1 MFSVLSGPG
10 VFTNCVNRWCRQ
22 TGPTKPQYTK
32 CRSISNHGR
41 TCHYPE
47 IKYGTTSGG
56 LPRNYK
62 SWPHEE
68 WCSQLGGKYSS
79 TTLGRR
85 TGFALYWCKT
95 GDRDWTFHW
104 CDSQDSDW
112 YNSSLDIYLKNDPDF
127 ITSIT
132 CYSEKMDN
140 ERTPTSKFSA
150 LLNLKFLIY
159 SLNT

>member
-1 MFSVLSGPG
+1 MFSVTSG
-10 VFTNCVNRWCRQ
+10 VFNNCVNRWCRQ

-32 CRSISNHGR
+32 CKYISNDGR

-47 IKYGTTSGG
+47 VKYGTTTGG

-85 TGFALYWCKT
+85 TGYALFWCKRV
-95 GDRDWTFHW
+95 DDWQHFHW
-104 CDSQDSDW
+104 CDGQDTAW
-112 YNSSLDIYLKNDPDF
+112 YSSSLDYYLKNDPNF

-132 CYSEKMDN
+132 C
-140 ERTPTSKFSA
+140 
-150 LLNLKFLIY
+150 
-159 SLNT
+159 